1 MLLGCLGLLIAAG
14 FLTEVPP
21 LLEAT
26 IAPTNETTGAFVQ
39 TKRDHGRVYVSRG
52 TYRIRP
58 GVGFEWKTSEPFET
72 TFIATESE
80 YTYSNEDET
89 VTKAISE
96 IRGGELFEAI
106 SKRDL
111 SNLFTTFD
119 TLYKEEDGKFFLK
132 AKPKVRSL
140 KRALAQV
147 EAEGCVTNW
156 MMKATFPNGVTFE
169 IELKDD

>member
-26 IAPTNETTGAFVQ
+26 VAPTNETTGVFVQ

-52 TYRIRP
+52 TYRIKPR
-58 GVGFEWKTSEPFET
+58 VSFEWKTLEPFET
-72 TFIATESE
+72 TFIATPSE
-80 YTYSNEDET
+80 YTYANEDET
-89 VTKAISE
+89 VTKSISE
-96 IRGGELFEAI
+96 LRGGELFGAL
-106 SKRDL
+106 SKGDL
-111 SNLFTTFD
+111 SVLFTTFD
-119 TLYKEEDGKFFLK
+119 TLYKEENGRFFLK
-132 AKPKVRSL
+132 SKPKVRSL

-147 EAEGCVTNW
+147 EAEGKVGEWT
-156 MMKATFPNGVTFE
+156 MTATFPNGVTFE